1 LQRSLGK
8 PGVLD
13 AQPSAPLVTDE
24 HHSMSR
30 QEIAIGEPTLTE
42 RFGRQTLCAKIWIG
56 SQEHDLWFRVHN
68 GTIANRIEPF
78 VAACYVLA
86 MKNRMRLCVPQ
97 PVSLKMLEGLEEL
110 EQIFCEWYPQ
120 LHPVQIEAIPR
131 DPQKETPKAQGVA
144 TFFTGGVDSFY
155 TLRQRY
161 SELTGLIFV
170 HGFDIPL
177 KCTGRRQQVAIQL
190 RTAADRVQL
199 PLVEVETNLREIM
212 DAHLSWP
219 EHAHGA
225 AQASVALLFPPQFHR
240 VYIAASNSYPDFSA
254 FGSHPFT
261 DPLWSTEEV
270 EIVHDGF
277 YTRRL
282 HKVEELA
289 QWDVAMDHLRVCW
302 KNRGDAY
309 NCCRCEKCVRTMVAL
324 RIVGGLQRCKTFP
337 RGLRMWDVRLLTPET
352 EWLRICTQENLEE
365 LRKRGHSDPA
375 LEKAL
380 QDGLSGRYHRG
391 VWKLARRL
399 VRRLRGNR

>member
-1 LQRSLGK
+1 
-8 PGVLD
+8 
-13 AQPSAPLVTDE
+13 
-24 HHSMSR
+24 MNR

-42 RFGRQTLCAKIWIG
+42 RFGRQTLSARIWIG
-56 SQEHDLWFRVHN
+56 LQEHELWFRVQN
-68 GTIANRIEPF
+68 GRIAHRIEPF
-78 VAACYVLA
+78 VAACYLLA
-86 MKNRMRLCVPQ
+86 MKTNMRLCVPQ
-97 PVSLKMLEGLEEL
+97 AISLKMMEGLEEFR
-110 EQIFCEWYPQ
+110 QIFCEWYPAF
-120 LHPVQIEAIPR
+120 HPVEIRTVPR
-131 DPQKETPKAQGVA
+131 APQEQMPKAEGVA
-144 TFFTGGVDSFY
+144 AFFTGGVDSFY
-155 TLRQRY
+155 TLRQRL

-177 KCTGRRQQVAIQL
+177 KNTGLRQQISAELRAVA
-190 RTAADRVQL
+190 DHVQI
-199 PLVEVETNLREIM
+199 PLVEVETNLREII

-225 AQASVALLFPPQFHR
+225 ALAAVALLFAPQFHR

-282 HKVEELA
+282 HKVEEIA
-289 QWDVAMDHLRVCW
+289 GWDVAMDHLRVCW
-302 KNRGDAY
+302 KNRGGAY

-324 RIVGGLQRCKTFP
+324 RIVGGLERCRTFP
-337 RGLRMWDVRLLTPET
+337 GGLRMWDVRLTTPET

-365 LRKRGHSDPA
+365 LQKRDRRDPA
-375 LEKAL
+375 LERAL
-380 QDGLSGRYHRG
+380 KDGLSGRYHRG

-399 VRRLRGNR
+399 LHRLRR